1 MARYTLPDTPIAA
14 ATADIGHVAV
24 DLALTLRGAVVVT
37 PADGPT
43 DELAVLDRISEGMF
57 ISGLGTDAPSI
68 TCPASHRFAQRGT
81 TYLKPATMVF
91 HGDCAIDFN
100 HDGAIATGTFGYE
113 LAVMVTPH
121 NGEPVHVS
129 SSEQWFT
136 CNGGTLASI
145 GAIVLIGQRLS
156 ALD

>member
-24 DLALTLRGAVVVT
+24 DLALTLSGNVVVT
-37 PADGPT
+37 ST
-43 DELAVLDRISEGMF
+43 DQAAAEPEVLDRISEGMF

-68 TCPASHRFAQRGT
+68 TCPASHRFVQRGT
-81 TYLKPATMVF
+81 TYAEPATMIF
-91 HGDCAIDFN
+91 HGDGMIDFA
-100 HDGAIATGTFGYE
+100 HDGATATGTFAYR
-113 LAVMVTPH
+113 LAVTVTPH
-121 NGEPVHVS
+121 NGEPAHVS

-136 CNGGTLASI
+136 YNGGTLASI
-145 GAIVLIGQRLS
+145 GAIVLIGERLG